1 MYMTTYC
8 IHICIYIY
16 MYSSQ
21 VLHKHMRVISEAQ
34 KSGHAPNCIT
44 WLAFVD

>member
-1 MYMTTYC
+1 MTTYC
-8 IHICIYIY
+8 IHICMYIYIFFP
-16 MYSSQ
+16 SVAQ
-21 VLHKHMRVISEAQ
+21 HMRAISEAQ